1 MTAAIRSRW
10 WEYLLSIVFANKSKV
25 SYYWVQKKELHKKLS
40 DFSVMWKVQTT
51 FICVFVHRNT
61 KGHNLVKNFSTNY
74 LLSFT
79 LPLHI
84 FYQLPQQF
92 VWPEPIGLPKQLPCH
107 LPCLTYFQELCVSY
121 LNFSINNIK
130 RKNDGRK
137 MFMTNNKTKLH
148 NPIAYFS
155 IKYFW

>member
-1 MTAAIRSRW
+1 MAIQRTQ
-10 WEYLLSIVFANKSKV
+10 FG
-25 SYYWVQKKELHKKLS
+25 QELFDLRL
-40 DFSVMWKVQTT
+40 FSG
-51 FICVFVHRNT
+51 I
-61 KGHNLVKNFSTNY
+61 
-74 LLSFT
+74 T
-79 LPLHI
+79 LPLRI

-92 VWPEPIGLPKQLPCH
+92 VWLAPIGLPKQLPCH

-130 RKNDGRK
+130 RKNGGRK

-155 IKYFW
+155 IKYF